1 MTQADSVLS
10 TPPLSTS
17 PQTPA
22 DSASALFLKT
32 DIPSEQIFKAIWR
45 LRREAMDEIARLI
58 RFLDDTD
65 NHMEREPDDDEPW
78 LGFQEAFPG
87 LGAGGGGSGDDR
99 EMDLGTFD
107 RMLDQ
112 SHAPRQYLGEETVVP
127 DAEHDTADIEPSL
140 GSLDQNDS
148 QERWAAGG
156 RRDLEGDPAETG
168 IGDYDGLLEQAGMQ
182 DPFQGTMG

>member
-1 MTQADSVLS
+1 MPQVDSENS
-10 TPPLSTS
+10 T
-17 PQTPA
+17 
-22 DSASALFLKT
+22 ALRVPDQGPVYHPT
-32 DIPSEQIFKAIWR
+32 DIPPERIFKTIWR

-87 LGAGGGGSGDDR
+87 LGMGGGGDDR
-99 EMDLGTFD
+99 EVDLGTFD
-107 RMLDQ
+107 RMVDQ
-112 SHAPRQYLGEETVVP
+112 THASRQYFTEAPAAP

-156 RRDLEGDPAETG
+156 KRDLEGDPAESG
-168 IGDYDGLLEQAGMQ
+168 IGDYDGLLEQAGMK
-182 DPFQGTMG
+182 DPFQGT

>member
-1 MTQADSVLS
+1 MPQVDSENSTALRVLDQR
-10 TPPLSTS
+10 PVCHP
-17 PQTPA
+17 
-22 DSASALFLKT
+22 T
-32 DIPSEQIFKAIWR
+32 DIPPEQIFKAIWR

-87 LGAGGGGSGDDR
+87 LGLCGGSDDR

-107 RMLDQ
+107 RMVDQ
-112 SHAPRQYLGEETVVP
+112 THASRQYFVEALAAP
-127 DAEHDTADIEPSL
+127 DAEHDAADIEPSL

-156 RRDLEGDPAETG
+156 QRDLEKDPAESG
-168 IGDYDGLLEQAGMQ
+168 IGDYDGLLEQTGTQ
-182 DPFQGTMG
+182 DSFQGTMA